1 MQVWQATKATPMTLK
16 APTAQHCNSLSMKT
30 TGGRAEGDLKLGM
43 PKGAGKASQLLH
55 KEGENIAGTWGK
67 KINKQGQ
74 EIGWVSMK
82 TMAPERQTDRQLP
95 QWTTPHG

>member
-30 TGGRAEGDLKLGM
+30 TGRRAEGDLKLGM
-43 PKGAGKASQLLH
+43 PKGAGKTSQLPH
-55 KEGENIAGTWGK
+55 KEGENIAGTWE

-82 TMAPERQTDRQLP
+82 TMASERHFP